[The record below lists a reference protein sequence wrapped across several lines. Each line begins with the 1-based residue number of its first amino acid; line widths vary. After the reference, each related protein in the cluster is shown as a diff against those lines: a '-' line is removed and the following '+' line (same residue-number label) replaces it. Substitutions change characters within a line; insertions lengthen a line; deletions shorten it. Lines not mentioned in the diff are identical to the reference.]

1 VFIAAAETELGG
13 NPKFELSGE
22 RLRTISGGWVR
33 DDPAELTVASIYRG
47 RQRWPGIW
55 VERGGGQRK

>member
-1 VFIAAAETELGG
+1 VAAETELGK

-33 DDPAELTVASIYRG
+33 DDLAELTVASIYRG
-47 RQRWPGIW
+47 R
-55 VERGGGQRK
+55 